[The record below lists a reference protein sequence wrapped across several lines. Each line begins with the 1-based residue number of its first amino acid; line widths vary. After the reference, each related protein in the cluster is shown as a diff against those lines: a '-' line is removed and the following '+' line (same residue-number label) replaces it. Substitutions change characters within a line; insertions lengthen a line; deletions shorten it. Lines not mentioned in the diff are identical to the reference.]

1 MSQRN
6 PINGFKHVNQDF
18 ENDSFEHTNPLFVCR
33 SSLIQ
38 FCPFFIH
45 CYGVCSCTIADQLS
59 CVWKTEDFGFPR
71 LFLGNPKSKPQC
83 KLTLA
88 EQSGIYVPA
97 EVSVTLEISLLMLQA
112 RRSAFGRVS
121 AVNSCTCTCM
131 STHTHMDHMFNL
143 PCDWTPVQEHYL
155 FKATKSGD

>member
-6 PINGFKHVNQDF
+6 PINGFKHVNPDF
-18 ENDSFEHTNPLFVCR
+18 KNDSFEHTNPLCVCR
-33 SSLIQ
+33 SSLLG

-59 CVWKTEDFGFPR
+59 CVWLWIPQALPGD
-71 LFLGNPKSKPQC
+71 PQC

-88 EQSGIYVPA
+88 EQSDIYVPA

-121 AVNSCTCTCM
+121 AVSSCTCTCM
-131 STHTHMDHMFNL
+131 STHTHMDHMFKL

-155 FKATKSGD
+155 FKATKFGD